1 MPHPAAVLFNFTE
14 FRTGVYLPKAYVVG
28 RNQAGRLAHVQHTAK
43 ASGLGIYDIELTAP
57 LERALTLVENLRQSN
72 LAEAHRKGAKKVPT
86 LAGLL
91 SDKNKDRI
99 NVIRYIHHRSAEIL
113 SICRQQGWP
122 VAVGMDPRKAPD
134 DHLTPFAVSP
144 PTPELRFIIDDDGIN
159 YQFRLIDHTG
169 KSSPIRFHDLK
180 ILTNHPTPGWLVL
193 DKELVQLGQLNGDQI
208 KPFLS
213 RDGVQVPADKQEKYW
228 REFVVRIAE
237 RNPIVAE
244 GFHYEEIIAPTK
256 LRVAV
261 RPHPFE
267 EKYYLYPE
275 FVYGRKAFPL
285 GTPETSAADYNV
297 KPPFRLARIVRNTD
311 QERELLAILLDQGL
325 EPVPGS
331 NALRLPDD
339 NGHFAALRWLL
350 ENGHDLEQ
358 AGVEVI
364 RAEEAGSQFSTL
376 EGVISLEV
384 NEDNDWLDLKG
395 KVIVGTHEIPFAK
408 IVRFIQKEDRRFPLP
423 DGDIFLIPE
432 EWFAKYRPGLQFAK
446 VEGKKV
452 RMARSQ
458 APLLAPLGL
467 EVGDTAQAAAMA
479 EAFRPS
485 NKLKAELRPYQLE
498 GARWLVRHHHE
509 QLGACLA
516 DDMGLGKTLQT
527 IAVLLYAKE
536 RLGAAAGAV
545 EGPKSSEFGKKPP
558 AKGHPSPGERGRGR
572 GDNMPAPQLDL
583 FAQPAPDEE
592 FLQPLRALIVLP
604 ASLVFNWRNE
614 LERFAPSLTV
624 ETHTGQQRT
633 KDPRILRRFD
643 VILTTYQTALR
654 DKEVLEQI
662 NFEYIV
668 LDESQQIKNR
678 QSKVFKALNEL
689 QASHRISL
697 SGTPIENSLS
707 DLWSQMQ
714 FINPGLLRHFAFF
727 KKAFITPIEL
737 HDDELKKEQLR
748 KLVMPHLLRR
758 TKEEVAP
765 DLPEL
770 DVQVFYCEMTK
781 AQRKAYESEKS
792 AARNALLGNFTPND
806 GQYKL
811 RVVQTLTRLRQL
823 ANHPVLMDEDYD
835 KDAGKFSEVL
845 EQWDIIRR
853 AGHKVLIF
861 SSMVKHLELFREK
874 LLATNEPHAW
884 ITGSVNA
891 KTRAAEVKRF
901 QEDPTVQTFF
911 ISIKAGGTGLNLTAA
926 DYVFILD
933 PWWNPSIEDQ
943 AIARAHRIG
952 REGNVFARKFLSK
965 DTIEEKINKLQR
977 RKKQLAEDIIGAGG
991 GLDFDRAELTYLL
1004 E

>member
-14 FRTGVYLPKAYVVG
+14 FRTGIYLPKAYVVG
-28 RNQAGRLAHVQHTAK
+28 RNKAGRLAHVQHTAK
-43 ASGLGIYDIELTAP
+43 ASGLGFYDIELTAP
-57 LERALTLVENLRQSN
+57 LERALTLVDNLRQSN

-91 SDKNKDRI
+91 SDKSKERP

-113 SICRQQGWP
+113 QLCREQGWP

-134 DHLTPFAVSP
+134 DDLVPFAASP
-144 PTPELRFIIDDDGIN
+144 PTPELKFIIDDDGIN
-159 YQFRLIDHTG
+159 YQFRLVDHTG

-180 ILTNHPTPGWLVL
+180 VLTNHPTPGWLVL
-193 DKELVQLGQLNGDQI
+193 DKQLVQLGQLNGDQV

-228 REFVVRIAE
+228 REFVVRITE

-244 GFHYEEIIAPTK
+244 GFHYEEITSPTK
-256 LRVAV
+256 LRVAA

-275 FVYGRKAFPL
+275 FVYGRKAFAL
-285 GTPETSAADYNV
+285 GAPEQTATDFNL
-297 KPPFRLARIVRNTD
+297 KPPFRLSRIVRNIE
-311 QERELLAILLDQGL
+311 QEQELLAVLLAQGL

-331 NALRLPDD
+331 NALRLPTQDD
-339 NGHFAALRWLL
+339 HFSALRWLL
-350 ENGHDLEQ
+350 ENGHELEQ
-358 AGVEVI
+358 AGVEI
-364 RAEEAGSQFSTL
+364 IDTEEAGSKFSAL
-376 EGVISLEV
+376 EGVISLELQ
-384 NEDNDWLDLKG
+384 EDNDWLDLKG
-395 KVIVGTHEIPFAK
+395 KVVVGLHEIPFAK
-408 IVRFIQKEDRRFPLP
+408 IVRFIQKEERRFPLP

-458 APLLAPLGL
+458 APLLAPMGL
-467 EVGDTAQAAAMA
+467 EVGDTAQAEAMA
-479 EAFRPS
+479 AAFRPS

-536 RLGAAAGAV
+536 RLGADAGAAA
-545 EGPKSSEFGKKPP
+545 ESKSKEAAS
-558 AKGHPSPGERGRGR
+558 
-572 GDNMPAPQLDL
+572 PAPQLDL

-592 FLQPLRALIVLP
+592 FLQPLRALVVLP

-624 ETHTGQQRT
+624 EAHTGQQRT
-633 KDPRILRRFD
+633 KEPRILRRFD

-689 QASHRISL
+689 KANHRVSL

-737 HDDELKKEQLR
+737 RDDELKKEQLR
-748 KLVMPHLLRR
+748 KLVLPHLLRR
-758 TKEEVAP
+758 TKAEVAP

-781 AQRKAYESEKS
+781 AQRKAYELEKS
-792 AARNALLGNFTPND
+792 AARNALLGSFTPND

-845 EQWDIIRR
+845 EQWDTIRR

-891 KTRAAEVKRF
+891 KTRAAEVNRF
-901 QEDPTVQTFF
+901 QTDPTVQTFF

-933 PWWNPSIEDQ
+933 PWWNPTIEDQ

-965 DTIEEKINKLQR
+965 DTIEEKINKLQQ
-977 RKKQLAEDIIGAGG
+977 RKKQLAEDIIGTGG
-991 GLDFDRAELTYLL
+991 GLDFDKAELSYLL